1 MERKIRLTQASLDNH
16 FDGEEDRQNDAF
28 DEFAAW
34 CEDEDLTVKVNPET
48 NEVTFRRSDDVKA
61 VLVAATEIG
70 EEGMSDDFE
79 VIISLLSEKLLDED
93 NYDEESEDEESED
106 DEEFNE
112 DDLASSSA
120 VKWSHG

>member
-93 NYDEESEDEESED
+93 NYEEDEEESED
-106 DEEFNE
+106 DEESDE
-112 DDLASSSA
+112 DEDE
-120 VKWSHG
+120 GI